1 MFNFEIMVNFINRD
15 KKEIEYY
22 IFIMNKICMIFL
34 IYIMVIKE

>member
-15 KKEIEYY
+15 KKEIEYF